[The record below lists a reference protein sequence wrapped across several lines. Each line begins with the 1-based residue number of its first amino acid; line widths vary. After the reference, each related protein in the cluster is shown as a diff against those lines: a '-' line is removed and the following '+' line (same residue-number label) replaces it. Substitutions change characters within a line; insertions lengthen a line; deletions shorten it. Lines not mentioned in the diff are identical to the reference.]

1 MSNASITP
9 RAPGR
14 VTPLTPS
21 MRSAIE
27 SFKVMDVMRA
37 AAAREAAGATV
48 IHMEVGQP
56 GTPAPATAIAA
67 VERAMRKETLGYT
80 LALGMPELR
89 RRIAEH
95 YRDTYDV
102 AVEEERIV
110 ITTGSS
116 GGFLLAFLSAL
127 DAGDGILLPTPGY
140 PCYLNIALALGL
152 KPTFLASGPQNRWTI
167 EPALVSEV
175 ARETGAKALLV
186 ASPNNPTG
194 TMLSPDRLAAVGLAC
209 RDAGIW
215 MISDE
220 IYHGLVFEGRAAT
233 ALATNPDAIVINSFS
248 KYFSMTGW
256 RIGWMVVP
264 LALIDAIERLAQNF
278 FICPPAVAQ
287 HAALAAFDGRE
298 ELDGHRRTY
307 ARNRQ
312 MLLEAL
318 PKLGF
323 DCSVPPDGAFYLYAG
338 VGAISDSAS
347 TFARQMLEEVG
358 IAATA
363 GVDFHVRGDWPVF
376 GTAANTPD
384 AARAEQFIRFSY
396 SRTEAEVAEG
406 IRRLQAWSR
415 LRGV

>member
-1 MSNASITP
+1 MSNASTTP
-9 RAPGR
+9 GGLDRAAERAPSR
-14 VTPLTPS
+14 
-21 MRSAIE
+21 RSAIE

-56 GTPAPATAIAA
+56 GTAAPATALAA
-67 VERAMRKETLGYT
+67 VERAMRSQTLGYT

-89 RRIAEH
+89 RRIAQH
-95 YRDTYDV
+95 YRDTYDIG
-102 AVEEERIV
+102 VEDERIV
-110 ITTGSS
+110 VTTGSS
-116 GGFLLAFLSAL
+116 GGFLLAFLAAL

-152 KPTFLASGPQNRWTI
+152 RPTFLASGPQNRWTV
-167 EPALVSEV
+167 EPALVREA
-175 ARETGAKALLV
+175 AREARAKALLV

-194 TMLSPDRLAAVGLAC
+194 TMLSPDRLAAVGQAC

-233 ALATNPDAIVINSFS
+233 AIATNPDAIVINSFS

-264 LALIDAIERLAQNF
+264 PVLVDAIERLAQNF

-298 ELDGHRRTY
+298 ELDRHRSTY

-318 PKLGF
+318 PRLGF

-338 VGAISDSAS
+338 IGAISDSAS

-376 GTAANTPD
+376 GATANAPD

-406 IRRLQAWSR
+406 IRRLQAWDR
-415 LRGV
+415 LRRA